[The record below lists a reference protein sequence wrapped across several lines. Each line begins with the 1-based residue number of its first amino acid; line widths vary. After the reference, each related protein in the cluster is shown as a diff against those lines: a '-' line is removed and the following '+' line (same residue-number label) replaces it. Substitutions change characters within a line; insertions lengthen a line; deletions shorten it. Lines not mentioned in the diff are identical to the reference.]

1 MNNILNSFDFFKYY
15 ISLILLSFCLSS
27 CSNVIVK
34 HGMVSYLYSSGKE
47 SIVVK
52 SNDYGKSEKEA
63 TSNAEILAIKTLL
76 FNGIS
81 ESEVNTPMITF
92 EEANNQTTKDY
103 INNLFNNDRYKA
115 FLSCSETIESHQ
127 EKKTFHVKV
136 KCCISYR
143 LLRKDLE
150 ANNIIPKIGF

>member
-1 MNNILNSFDFFKYY
+1 MEKITNYTQYNIFSKLLFA
-15 ISLILLSFCLSS
+15 LIILTS
-27 CSNVIVK
+27 CSPKVLQQ
-34 HGMVSYLYSSGKE
+34 GMVSYLNSSGKE

-92 EEANNQTTKDY
+92 EEANKQTTKDY
-103 INNLFNNDRYKA
+103 IDKLFNNDRYKA

-150 ANNIIPKIGF
+150 SNNIIPKIGF

>member
-1 MNNILNSFDFFKYY
+1 MGKITNNTQYNIFSKLLFALIILT
-15 ISLILLSFCLSS
+15 S
-27 CSNVIVK
+27 CSPKVLQQGI
-34 HGMVSYLYSSGKE
+34 VSYLNSSGKE
-47 SIVVK
+47 SIIVK
-52 SNDYGKSEKEA
+52 SDDYGKSEKEA

-92 EEANNQTTKDY
+92 EEAHKQTTKDY
-103 INNLFNNDRYKA
+103 INKLFNNDRYKA